1 MTGTPKIPFFGVDRQ
16 YQTLRE
22 EILDATDKVYASG
35 RVLDGRYTDQFE
47 KTIAKMT
54 ERRYA
59 CSVGSCTQALIFAL
73 RAVDNEYRELGNH
86 RNKILIPAQSF
97 VATVNAVLEAGFDP
111 VFCDVDSRTGLL
123 NINRIPVH
131 ADEIAAIMYVNLFG
145 NVLDQDRLISYMEMF
160 SERKIPVI
168 EDAAQSFGAY
178 YRGVPSGKLGDVS
191 CLSFDPTKNLNNY
204 GSGGMILTDDPA
216 IWELAADYRDNGKSN
231 EHIQSG
237 TNSKMSEAD
246 CAQMLVKLKYFD
258 SWQARRKLIADYYT
272 EELDGWVSIP
282 PVDPTVEHAWSKY
295 VVHHNSRSTLHIDL
309 GEAGVETRI
318 NYPTPLHLQPVS
330 FHYDFGQYDTAD
342 VLEGAENFSRTC
354 LSLPIYPELE
364 DYEVE
369 YVVDSIKQ
377 SIG

>member
-1 MTGTPKIPFFGVDRQ
+1 MIGTAKIPFFGVDRQ
-16 YQTLRE
+16 YNNLRE

-35 RVLDGRYTDQFE
+35 RVLDGTYTRQFE

-59 CSVGSCTQALIFAL
+59 CAVGSCTQALIFAL
-73 RAVDNEYRELGNH
+73 RAVDNEYRELHNR

-111 VFCDVDSRTGLL
+111 VFCDVDAQTGLMDL
-123 NINRIPVH
+123 NTIPVV
-131 ADEIAAIMYVNLFG
+131 ADELAAIVYVNLFG
-145 NVLDQDRLISYMEMF
+145 NIVDQERLISYTEMF
-160 SERKIPVI
+160 SERKIPII

-216 IWELAADYRDNGKSN
+216 IWELANDYRDNGKAN

-246 CAQMLVKLKYFD
+246 CAQLLVKLKYFD
-258 SWQARRKLIADYYT
+258 GWQKRRAEIAEYYS
-272 EELDGWVSIP
+272 EELDGLVGIP
-282 PVDPTVEHAWSKY
+282 PVDMNVEHAWSKF
-295 VVHHNSRSTLHIDL
+295 VIHHHSRSSLYTDL
-309 GEAGVETRI
+309 LNMGVETRI
-318 NYPTPLHLQPVS
+318 NYELPLHQHAVS
-330 FHYDFGQYDTAD
+330 FSFTSFDDTG

-369 YVVDSIKQ
+369 YVVDAIKQ
-377 SIG
+377 NIG

>member
-1 MTGTPKIPFFGVDRQ
+1 MIGTAKIPFFGVDRQ
-16 YQTLRE
+16 YNNLRE
-22 EILDATDKVYASG
+22 EILDFTDKVYASG
-35 RVLDGRYTDQFE
+35 RVLDGKYTRQFE
-47 KTIAKMT
+47 KTISKMT

-73 RAVDNEYRELGNH
+73 RSVDNEYFRGS

-97 VATVNAVLEAGFDP
+97 VATINSVLEAGFDP
-111 VFCDVDSRTGLL
+111 VFCDVDPQTGLMDL
-123 NINRIPVH
+123 NTIPVH
-131 ADEIAAIMYVNLFG
+131 ADELAAIMYVNLFG
-145 NVLDQDRLISYMEMF
+145 NILNQEQLITYMEMF
-160 SERKIPVI
+160 SEEKIPVI

-216 IWELAADYRDNGKSN
+216 IWELVNDFRDNGKMN
-231 EHIQSG
+231 DHIQSG

-258 SWQARRKLIADYYT
+258 QWQKRRKEIAEYYT
-272 EELDGWVSIP
+272 EELDGLVGIP
-282 PVDPTVEHAWSKY
+282 PVDMNVEHAWSKF
-295 VVHHNSRSTLHIDL
+295 VIHHHSRSSLYTDL
-309 GEAGVETRI
+309 LNMGVETRI
-318 NYPTPLHLQPVS
+318 NYETPLHQQSVAFS
-330 FHYDFGQYDTAD
+330 FTTFDDAG

-369 YVVDSIKQ
+369 YVVEAIKQ
-377 SIG
+377 NIG

>member
-1 MTGTPKIPFFGVDRQ
+1 MTGIPKIPFFGVDRQ
-16 YQTLRE
+16 YNDLRE
-22 EILDATDKVYASG
+22 EILDAIDKAYASG
-35 RVLDGRYTDQFE
+35 RVLDGNYTRQFE
-47 KTIAKMT
+47 KTVAKMT

-59 CSVGSCTQALIFAL
+59 CAVGSCTQALIFAL
-73 RAVDNEYRELGNH
+73 RAVDNEWFRGS

-97 VATVNAVLEAGFDP
+97 VATINSVIEAGFDP
-111 VFCDVDSRTGLL
+111 VFCDVDAQTGLMDL
-123 NINRIPVH
+123 STIPVQ
-131 ADEIAAIMYVNLFG
+131 ANELAAIMYVNLFG
-145 NVLDQDRLISYMEMF
+145 NILNQEQLITYMEMF
-160 SERKIPVI
+160 SEEKIPVI

-216 IWELAADYRDNGKSN
+216 IWELVNDYHDNGKGN

-258 SWQARRKLIADYYT
+258 QWQKRRAEIAKYYT
-272 EELDGWVSIP
+272 EELDGLVGIP
-282 PVDPTVEHAWSKY
+282 PVDMNVEHAWSKF
-295 VVHHNSRSTLHIDL
+295 VIHHHSRSSLYTDL
-309 GEAGVETRI
+309 LNMGVETRI
-318 NYPTPLHLQPVS
+318 NYETPLHQQSVAFS
-330 FHYDFGQYDTAD
+330 FTSFDTRAGI
-342 VLEGAENFSRTC
+342 LEGAENFSRTC

-369 YVVDSIKQ
+369 YVVEAIKQ
-377 SIG
+377 NIG

>member
-1 MTGTPKIPFFGVDRQ
+1 MIGTAKIPFFGLDRQ

-35 RVLDGRYTDQFE
+35 RVLDNSNTHHFE
-47 KTIAKMT
+47 KVIAKMT

-59 CSVGSCTQALIFAL
+59 CAVGSCTQALIFSL
-73 RAVDNEYRELGNH
+73 RAVDNEYFRGK
-86 RNKILIPAQSF
+86 RNKVLIPAQSF
-97 VATVNAVLEAGFDP
+97 IATLNSVIEAGFDP
-111 VFCDVDSRTGLL
+111 VYCDVDAQTGLIDL
-123 NINRIPVH
+123 NKIPVPSE
-131 ADEIAAIMYVNLFG
+131 EIAAIMYVNLFG
-145 NVLDQDRLISYMEMF
+145 NILNQEQLITYQEMF
-160 SERKIPVI
+160 ADEKIPVI

-204 GSGGMILTDDPA
+204 GSGGMIVTDDPA
-216 IWELAADYRDNGKSN
+216 IWELVADYRDNGKSS
-231 EHIQSG
+231 EHVQSG

-258 SWQARRKLIADYYT
+258 QWQKRRTEIADYYS
-272 EELDGWVSIP
+272 EELDGYVGIP
-282 PVDPTVEHAWSKY
+282 PVDANVEHAWSKY
-295 VVHHNSRSTLHIDL
+295 VIHYHNRSALKIDL
-309 GEAGVETRI
+309 EQLGVDTRI
-318 NYPTPLHLQPVS
+318 NYSTPLHLHPLS
-330 FHYDFGQYDTAD
+330 WNFGDSGI
-342 VLEGAENFSRTC
+342 LPGAEDFSRTC

-364 DYEVE
+364 DYEIE

>member
-1 MTGTPKIPFFGVDRQ
+1 MIGTAKIPFFGVDRQ
-16 YQTLRE
+16 YNNLRE
-22 EILDATDKVYASG
+22 EVLDATDRVYASG
-35 RVLDGRYTDQFE
+35 RVLDGTYTRQFE

-59 CSVGSCTQALIFAL
+59 CAVGSCTQALIFSL
-73 RAVDNEYRELGNH
+73 RAVDNEYFRGS

-97 VATVNAVLEAGFDP
+97 VATINAVLEAGFDP
-111 VFCDVDSRTGLL
+111 VFCDVDAQTGMMDLST
-123 NINRIPVH
+123 IPVY
-131 ADEIAAIMYVNLFG
+131 ANELAAIMYVNLFG
-145 NVLDQDRLISYMEMF
+145 NVLNQEQLITYMEMF
-160 SERKIPVI
+160 SEERIPVI

-216 IWELAADYRDNGKSN
+216 VWELVNDYHDNGKGN

-258 SWQARRKLIADYYT
+258 DWQKRRAEIAEYYT
-272 EELDGWVSIP
+272 EELDGLVGIP
-282 PVDPTVEHAWSKY
+282 PVDMNVEHAWSKY
-295 VVHHNSRSTLHIDL
+295 VIHHHSRSSLYTDL
-309 GEAGVETRI
+309 LNMGVETRI
-318 NYPTPLHLQPVS
+318 NYETPLHQQSVAFS
-330 FHYDFGQYDTAD
+330 FTPFDDSGI
-342 VLEGAENFSRTC
+342 LEGAENFSRTC

-369 YVVDSIKQ
+369 YVVDAIKQ
-377 SIG
+377 NIG

>member
-1 MTGTPKIPFFGVDRQ
+1 MIGTAKIPFFGVDRQ
-16 YQTLRE
+16 YNNLRE

-35 RVLDGRYTDQFE
+35 RVLDGTYTRQFE

-59 CSVGSCTQALIFAL
+59 CAVGSCTQALIFAL
-73 RAVDNEYRELGNH
+73 RAVDNEWFKGS
-86 RNKILIPAQSF
+86 RNKVLIPAQSF
-97 VATVNAVLEAGFDP
+97 VATINSVIEAGFDP
-111 VFCDVDSRTGLL
+111 VFCDVDAQTGMMDL
-123 NINRIPVH
+123 NTIPVH
-131 ADEIAAIMYVNLFG
+131 ADELAAIMYVNLFG
-145 NVLDQDRLISYMEMF
+145 NVLNQEQLITYMEMF
-160 SERKIPVI
+160 SEEKIPVI

-204 GSGGMILTDDPA
+204 GSGGMLLTDDPA
-216 IWELAADYRDNGKSN
+216 IWELANDYRDNGKGN

-258 SWQARRKLIADYYT
+258 SWQKRRAEIAEYYS
-272 EELDGWVSIP
+272 EELDGLVGIP
-282 PVDPTVEHAWSKY
+282 PVDMNVEHAWSKF
-295 VVHHNSRSTLHIDL
+295 VIHHHSRSSLYTDL
-309 GEAGVETRI
+309 LNMGVETRI
-318 NYPTPLHLQPVS
+318 NYELPLHQHAVS
-330 FHYDFGQYDTAD
+330 FSFTSFDDTGI
-342 VLEGAENFSRTC
+342 LEGAENFSRTC

-369 YVVDSIKQ
+369 YVVEAIKQ
-377 SIG
+377 NIG

>member
-1 MTGTPKIPFFGVDRQ
+1 MIGMTKIPFFGVDRQ
-16 YQTLRE
+16 YQNLRE

-35 RVLDGRYTDQFE
+35 RVLDGTYTRQFE

-59 CSVGSCTQALIFAL
+59 CSVGSCTQALIFAQ
-73 RAVDNEYRELGNH
+73 RAVDNEFFRGS
-86 RNKILIPAQSF
+86 RNKVLIPSQSF
-97 VATVNAVLEAGFDP
+97 VATLNSVLEAGFDP
-111 VFCDVDSRTGLL
+111 VFCDVDAQTGLIDL
-123 NINRIPVH
+123 NTIPVP
-131 ADEIAAIMYVNLFG
+131 ADELAAIMYVNLFG
-145 NVLDQDRLISYMEMF
+145 NILNQEQLITYMEMF
-160 SERKIPVI
+160 SEEKIPVI

-216 IWELAADYRDNGKSN
+216 IWELVNDYHDNGKGN

-246 CAQMLVKLKYFD
+246 CAQMLIKLKYFD
-258 SWQARRKLIADYYT
+258 SWQARRKEIAEYYT
-272 EELDGWVSIP
+272 EELDGLVGIP
-282 PVDPTVEHAWSKY
+282 PVDMNVEHAWSKFVIHY
-295 VVHHNSRSTLHIDL
+295 HSRSTLYTDL
-309 GEAGVETRI
+309 LNIGVETRI
-318 NYPTPLHLQPVS
+318 NYETPLHQQSVAFS
-330 FHYDFGQYDTAD
+330 FTAFDDTGI
-342 VLEGAENFSRTC
+342 LEGAENFSRTC

-369 YVVDSIKQ
+369 YVVDAIKQ
-377 SIG
+377 NIS